1 MKKDVFSPENPG
13 ERIAKIR
20 IPDEE
25 MIGWFSVLKEAGF
38 SEEECNE
45 LLGKLNKTLRDLNKP
60 KEEQIAEKMKQIE
73 DEVRE
78 KHKYYLNNEEK
89 SKLRKLVEISIENDQ
104 DINIMQHFRI

>member
-1 MKKDVFSPENPG
+1 MV
-13 ERIAKIR
+13 
-20 IPDEE
+20 
-25 MIGWFSVLKEAGF
+25 GWFQVLKEAGF

-78 KHKYYLNNEEK
+78 KHKYYFNDGE
-89 SKLRKLVEISIENDQ
+89 KLRLRRLVEMSIEKDQ
-104 DINIMQHFRI
+104 DINITQHFRI